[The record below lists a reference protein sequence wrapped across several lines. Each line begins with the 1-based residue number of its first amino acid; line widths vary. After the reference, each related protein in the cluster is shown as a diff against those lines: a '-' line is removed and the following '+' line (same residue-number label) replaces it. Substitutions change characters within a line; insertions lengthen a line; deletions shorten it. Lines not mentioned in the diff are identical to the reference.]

1 MANFWPWHSKQ
12 QAAPQG
18 EPNKSLLEEVR
29 EYDKDAAE
37 VLKRA
42 DLCSNADL
50 QSLTQQDLHELFPE
64 VKNFKLRRKIFQT
77 IKKRK
82 SINDVL
88 KEMKEL
94 VPHEYLK
101 SSLTASG
108 VLVDYL
114 HILKDLK
121 TQMDCVQT
129 FINAHIDILENIKQ
143 TPPGPSDL
151 SCRAELSKTG
161 SVSKKTT
168 SLPTTPQ
175 QEVKYK
181 MLVSGKTF
189 DAHLQLM
196 QHVKREPHLDV
207 ILLTENDEH
216 FQVTIVFCPIISRA
230 GSDIEVAMAEVQDK
244 KPVIL
249 VVMHHEREARN
260 EMNARYMEKHAENV
274 LIMVNVFFHETMH
287 GLVKCK
293 ENDDAAYQIRQQLLK
308 IQLSEKKHY
317 P

>member
-196 QHVKREPHLDV
+196 QHVKH
-207 ILLTENDEH
+207 
-216 FQVTIVFCPIISRA
+216 
-230 GSDIEVAMAEVQDK
+230 K